1 MKIGIITIHNSPSYG
16 ACLQSYA
23 LYLYLSMQPE
33 VDCEI
38 IDLHRP
44 YQADYIASR
53 RYRPYQSSFGKLK
66 LKIKHL
72 RNCLLNKKKPIYY
85 SVASIQ
91 KFKDFNEKIKTSQPY
106 FSIDSLYSNPPEYDI
121 YITGSDQVWNPLQPY
136 CMEPFFLTFVPE
148 GKKRISYAA
157 SIGIA
162 TLPKEMKKKY
172 KEWLSKYDE
181 ITVRENEAKHLLES
195 FINKSVVQVSDPT
208 FLLDVGQ
215 WESLSLKPAI
225 DKPYILY
232 FGIYGYRRLFDY
244 ALRLSNES
252 GMPLYNLAQ
261 VQSKVVDNS
270 YIPVTDA
277 GPQEF
282 LGYIANA
289 DMVITDS
296 FHGTAFS
303 ILMGT
308 KNFYTYIAPNNRRG
322 SRIRNLLETYGLSH
336 HTLDTKLN
344 ESFFQLS
351 SNEICRT
358 DILSIILQEQNRSR
372 NFLLSYIK
380 HFNE

>member
-1 MKIGIITIHNSPSYG
+1 MGFTDI
-16 ACLQSYA
+16 A
-23 LYLYLSMQPE
+23 
-33 VDCEI
+33 DC
-38 IDLHRP
+38 
-44 YQADYIASR
+44 
-53 RYRPYQSSFGKLK
+53 
-66 LKIKHL
+66 
-72 RNCLLNKKKPIYY
+72 
-85 SVASIQ
+85 
-91 KFKDFNEKIKTSQPY
+91 
-106 FSIDSLYSNPPEYDI
+106 
-121 YITGSDQVWNPLQPY
+121 
-136 CMEPFFLTFVPE
+136 
-148 GKKRISYAA
+148 
-157 SIGIA
+157 
-162 TLPKEMKKKY
+162 
-172 KEWLSKYDE
+172 
-181 ITVRENEAKHLLES
+181 
-195 FINKSVVQVSDPT
+195 
-208 FLLDVGQ
+208 
-215 WESLSLKPAI
+215 
-225 DKPYILY
+225 
-232 FGIYGYRRLFDY
+232 Y

-358 DILSIILQEQNRSR
+358 DICQ
-372 NFLLSYIK
+372 
-380 HFNE
+380 